1 MNEDKIQQY
10 GDELYDAFVARRP
23 IRPLLER
30 EPDITIA
37 DAYRIQERFVAR
49 REAAGER
56 VVGKKIGATS
66 KPVQDFL
73 GVYQPDFGILLSG
86 MVFTEGDTIDLGQLI
101 QPKAEAELAFVL
113 KEDLKGPGLTAMDV
127 IRATDYVLPCFEIV
141 DSRITDWKIKIQD
154 TVADNAS
161 CGVYVLG
168 KTKGD
173 PRKLDITLAGMVLE
187 KNGELFST
195 GVGAAVQGSPANAVA
210 WLANTLGELGIPFKA
225 GEVILS
231 GSQSALVPVLDGDE
245 LVCTVGGL
253 GSCRVKFAGRSASNN
268 AAPAPA
274 APHGEGASGSMQRTL
289 EREDIVRLCER
300 VEGAQTRAYAIPKL
314 TDEYPGMTIGDGYA
328 VQLALRQ
335 RFLAAGHTQVGWKA
349 GLTSKAKMIQMG
361 VNVPSIGFLTD
372 RMARPENSAISTAD
386 LVHPRVECEVAF
398 VMKKA
403 LQGPGCTRQDVL
415 DATDYVLPAV
425 EIIDSRFSGFKF
437 DLPSVVA
444 DNGSSARFVGGGR
457 ARYVEDI
464 DLATLGVVME
474 KNGELVAMAASAAVL
489 GHPADA
495 IAMLVNILAELGEGL
510 PAGSFVMSGG
520 ITEAIAVK
528 PGDSVIARFQELGS
542 VSMRFVE

>member
-1 MNEDKIQQY
+1 MNEEKIHQY
-10 GDELYDAFVARRP
+10 GDELYEAFLSRRP

-30 EPDITIA
+30 EPAITIA

-49 REAAGER
+49 RVAAGER

-86 MVFTEGDTIDLGQLI
+86 MVYSEGDTLDLGQLI

-113 KEDLKGPGLTAMDV
+113 KEDLKGPGITAMDV

-168 KTKGD
+168 NTRGD
-173 PRKLDITLAGMVLE
+173 PRRLDLTLAGMVLE

-231 GSQSALVPVLDGDE
+231 GSQSALVPVVDGDE

-253 GSCRVKFAGRSASNN
+253 GSCRVKFAGQSATTA
-268 AAPAPA
+268 AAPGSEARPD
-274 APHGEGASGSMQRTL
+274 SGTAGMNLTL
-289 EREDIVRLCER
+289 GREDIVRLCER
-300 VEGAQTRAYAIPKL
+300 IEGAQTRAYAIPKL

-328 VQLALRQ
+328 VQMALRQ

-349 GLTSKAKMIQMG
+349 GLTSRAKMIQMG

-372 RMARPENSAISTAD
+372 RMARPENSAISTGD

-403 LQGPGCTRQDVL
+403 LHGPGCTRQDVL

-457 ARYVEDI
+457 ARYVDDI
-464 DLATLGVVME
+464 DLDTLGVVME

-489 GHPADA
+489 GHPAEA

-528 PGDSVIARFQELGS
+528 PGDDVIARFQELGS
-542 VSMRFVE
+542 VSMRFVA